1 MSWAGIANNQTV
13 SFNNLQNAVNTNV
26 FTLKNAIP
34 ASNEQIT
41 KADADFYVNINTS
54 YAPYAAKASN
64 QLVVKSDLQASA
76 PIVSYPF
83 TIWYDQPCYW
93 DGFFV
98 EGGAAT
104 DSDACFLNTN
114 SIVLYGNAP
123 TLANGMSLYYDSA
136 LTDRWYGNQGGC
148 GNFYRN
154 GTNSFMYLD
163 QLSNV
168 QSLGPCCTADLNIS
182 AIYTGLS
189 QVEMVMNLT
198 LPQPSFILIYF
209 TWCTDSGASGFTN
222 ININAGQS
230 GLLQGIPFDLS
241 VARSTTGQ
249 TPWGSQEVMVT
260 VPSSNIVNDFF
271 ICSTS
276 ISITGLLP
284 SCLTYNPGC
293 GC

>member
-104 DSDACFLNTN
+104 DADACLLNTN
-114 SIVLYGNAP
+114 SIVLYGSAAAL
-123 TLANGMSLYYDSA
+123 TNGLSLYYDSA

-148 GNFYRN
+148 GNFYRHASE
-154 GTNSFMYLD
+154 SFMYLD
-163 QLSNV
+163 QLSSV

-182 AIYTGLS
+182 AVYLGATSMQMVFSLS
-189 QVEMVMNLT
+189 A
-198 LPQPSFILIYF
+198 PQPSNIILSF
-209 TWCTDSGASGFTN
+209 TWCTDSGASGWTSIF
-222 ININAGQS
+222 IFAGQS
-230 GLLQGIPFDLS
+230 GPLYGIPFDLS
-241 VARSTTGQ
+241 RTGPTTGG
-249 TPWGSQEVMVT
+249 TSWGSQEVDVT
-260 VPSSNIVNDFF
+260 TASGIIVNDFF
-271 ICSTS
+271 VCSTS
-276 ISITGLLP
+276 ISITGMLP
-284 SCLTYNPGC
+284 SCLSYNAGC